1 MSVRS
6 QRGRARTLPVRRFI
20 LWTTVAVIAIGAIVS
35 IAISN
40 RSIPPI
46 AENAPPYNFLSV
58 GESAPALSAVT
69 TQGAFSL
76 KSTRLPVF
84 LEVFATWCPHCQ
96 RETVVLNRL
105 YERYKGRVAFVAV
118 TGSPY
123 AHDRVSPESMAD
135 VLGFVQYFKVRYPVA
150 FDGSLTVANKYLQGG
165 FPTLAI
171 IGAGK
176 RIAYIGSGEIAQAK
190 LDSAIRQVLQRGQA
204 AR

>member
-6 QRGRARTLPVRRFI
+6 RRAHARTLPVRNLI
-20 LWTTVAVIAIGAIVS
+20 LWLSVAVVAIGAVVC

-46 AENAPPYNFLSV
+46 AESAPPYNFLSV
-58 GESAPALSAVT
+58 GEPAPPFSAAT

-76 KSTRLPVF
+76 EGTRLPVF
-84 LEVFATWCPHCQ
+84 LEIFATWCPHCQ

-123 AHDRVSPESMAD
+123 AHDRQSPESMGD

-150 FDGSLTVANKYLQGG
+150 FDGSLTIANKYLQGG
-165 FPTLAI
+165 YPTLAI

-176 RIAYIGSGEIAQAK
+176 RIASIGSGEIAQAA
-190 LDSAIRQVLQRGQA
+190 LDSSIRHVLQRG
-204 AR
+204 